1 MQRICFV
8 LHIRQEKIDEYR
20 KCHAAIWPTMVEAL
34 RDAGWKN
41 YSLFLRSDGL
51 LIGYFETEDL
61 ASSQQKML
69 ATPVNAQWQRE
80 MAHCFENLGETMP
93 DQNIIPLSEV
103 FHLS

>member
-1 MQRICFV
+1 VQRICFV
-8 LHIRQEKIDEYR
+8 LHIRREKIDEYR

-34 RDAGWKN
+34 QDAGWKN

-51 LIGYFETEDL
+51 LIGYFETENL
-61 ASSQQKML
+61 ASSHQKMQ
-69 ATPVNAQWQRE
+69 TSPVNTRWQRE
-80 MAHCFENLGETMP
+80 MAHCFEDLGETMP